1 MSIINSGQSL
11 TITISANEAC
21 RLTASGK
28 AMITVLSG
36 ANWNTAEQSITLENG
51 NNYYEFLPFESIRK
65 INITS
70 LNGVVEYNFIDPY
83 IDDVQAVYGKD
94 NKIVNVINRSGSI
107 SQYDINYN
115 MPLQLG
121 PASVRGVAHRGG
133 FPSGA
138 VGAQNMSPS
147 FFPIEPCKNPRL
159 LFIGAFTRQE
169 TPARA
174 GSIQA
179 EVELPYGSG
188 NWIQVTFNAVATGT
202 FNQNGTVP
210 DESNNFF
217 LLESDPFAEEI
228 TELTTVRALC
238 SSNGTFPTMAQYDG
252 AVDGRA
258 SLEWTI
264 QNQSTNLAALQLS
277 NLTRAQKD
285 LILDQMRLEPT
296 QGIIRVSTGASW
308 AAGTLTINLPGHT
321 FSATNNK
328 VTLEGFT
335 SSGAAIDGVYS
346 FALDGSDRIT
356 VSLASDPGTI
366 SEFGTVRSS
375 QAITSAVWSSGQI
388 TFTRA
393 AHGRRVGEY
402 VSVKGATSTSGNIN
416 MAHLIVAVTT
426 DTYTVNFVQNVG
438 TIQTTNAI
446 SFLKYSNPN
455 TIYHLRPYS
464 IIGES
469 TVVCQALFGDST
481 TQTVGQITDDTRL
494 CGVLQKAVGERYT
507 FVDLSNNVAGLV
519 DTLANPSQQVIK
531 NELARRYCQGI
542 TFGWSKNDES
552 STEIP
557 TLADWTGAHDE
568 WWDLPV
574 QTTFKNS
581 PVNIAVVVP
590 SRGTQSVNGF
600 STVDGQRFT
609 PSARLVGFQN
619 FIRGKFGS
627 LYSYI
632 IEYASV
638 LTVRNQPQNYK
649 ADQDAVPIVFT
660 STAGSAVLA
669 VDASTTINPSM
680 SGKVVWL
687 PGTNVGSTTGDF
699 YVTLNYL
706 SPTSFFATG
715 AEVGIKTPVNMVTAV
730 TGGNGIVGARK
741 YISSSSNQ
749 VDTIHESVFA
759 ISEITNTVALK
770 P

>member
-1 MSIINSGQSL
+1 MTYGRQPRVNDEINWVTDEDGNVLGYMKDDKTLIPITEL
-11 TITISANEAC
+11 TDAQRA
-21 RLTASGK
+21 
-28 AMITVLSG
+28 
-36 ANWNTAEQSITLENG
+36 NTAILGAAGADNNG
-51 NNYYEFLPFESIRK
+51 GIYDAD
-65 INITS
+65 
-70 LNGVVEYNFIDPY
+70 G
-83 IDDVQAVYGKD
+83 
-94 NKIVNVINRSGSI
+94 NVIPTEGGLYPQRH
-107 SQYDINYN
+107 
-115 MPLQLG
+115 LG

-147 FFPIEPCKNPRL
+147 FFSIEPCRNPKL
-159 LFIGAFTRQE
+159 IFLGAITRQE
-169 TPARA
+169 TSTRA

-179 EVELPYGSG
+179 EVELQYGSG

-202 FNQNGTVP
+202 FNQTGTVP

-217 LLESDPFAEEI
+217 LLESDSFTEEI
-228 TELTTVRALC
+228 TEPTTIRVLC
-238 SSNGTFPTMAQYDG
+238 SSNGSFPVMAQYDG
-252 AVDGRA
+252 VVEGRA
-258 SLEWTI
+258 SLEWTL
-264 QNQSTNLAALQLS
+264 QNSSANLTALQLS

-285 LILDQMRLEPT
+285 LILEQMSLEPT
-296 QGIIRVSTGASW
+296 QGVIRVSTGASW
-308 AAGTLTINLPGHT
+308 AGGTLTINLPGHALT
-321 FSATNNK
+321 VTNNK
-328 VTLEGFT
+328 VTLQGFT
-335 SSGAAIDGVYS
+335 STGAAIDGVYS

-356 VSLASDPGTI
+356 VSLAGDPGTI
-366 SEFGTVRSS
+366 IAFGTVRPS
-375 QAITSAVWSSGQI
+375 QAITSAVWSGGQI

-402 VSVKGATSTSGNIN
+402 VSIKGATSTSGNIN
-416 MAHLIVAVTT
+416 MAHLIVSVTT

-446 SFLKYSNPN
+446 SFLKYSNPG
-455 TIYHLRPYS
+455 TIYHIRPYT

-469 TVVCQALFGDST
+469 TVVCQALVGDST

-494 CGVLQKAVGERYT
+494 CGVLQKAVGERYP
-507 FVDLSNNVAGLV
+507 FIDLSNNNAGVV
-519 DTLANPSQQVIK
+519 DALANPSQQVIK
-531 NELARRYCQGI
+531 NELIRRYCQGI
-542 TFGWSKNDES
+542 TWGWSKNDES

-574 QTTFKNS
+574 QSTFKNS

-590 SRGTQSVNGF
+590 SRGTQSVDGF
-600 STVDGQRFT
+600 SSVDGQRFT

-627 LYSYI
+627 LYNYI
-632 IEYASV
+632 IDYASV

-649 ADQDAVPIVFT
+649 ADRDAVPIVFT
-660 STAGSAVLA
+660 STAGSDVLS
-669 VDASTTINPSM
+669 VDASTPINKSM
-680 SGKVVWL
+680 NGEIVWL

-741 YISSSSNQ
+741 HVSSSSNQ

-759 ISEITNTVALK
+759 ISQITDTVAMK
-770 P
+770 K